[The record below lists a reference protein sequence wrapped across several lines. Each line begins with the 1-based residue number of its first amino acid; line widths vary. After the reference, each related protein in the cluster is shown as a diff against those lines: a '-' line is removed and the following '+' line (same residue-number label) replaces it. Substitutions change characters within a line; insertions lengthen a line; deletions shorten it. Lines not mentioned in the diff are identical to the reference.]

1 MNEKVLSQPVP
12 NYNEGGEMRFGYTI
26 IYVSSVEET
35 LAFYNRA
42 FGFETRKILDS
53 GDWGELWTGSTTLAF
68 ATHKM
73 GDINLEGRYH
83 KADLNDVPF
92 GIELSFLTDD
102 VRAAYNRAI
111 NAGAISIR
119 EPEEKPWGQVVSYV
133 RSIDG
138 TLIEI
143 ATPITD

>member
-1 MNEKVLSQPVP
+1 MK
-12 NYNEGGEMRFGYTI
+12 FGYTI

-35 LAFYNRA
+35 LDFYSRA
-42 FGFETRKILDS
+42 FGFETKNILDS
-53 GDWGELWTGSTTLAF
+53 GDWGELSTGDTTLAF

-73 GDINLEGRYH
+73 GDINLEGKYH

-102 VRAAYNRAI
+102 VEAAYDKAI
-111 NAGAISIR
+111 AAGAISIR
-119 EPEEKPWGQVVSYV
+119 EPEKKPWGQVVSYV

-138 TLIEI
+138 TVIEI
-143 ATPITD
+143 ATPITE